1 MREVASKQHSV
12 NACHVS
18 KTVFE
23 KGRVAKKSMWLKEAV
38 LFRKTQLFMLDISL
52 NCIICVSEWNN

>member
-1 MREVASKQHSV
+1 MREVASKQHSA

-23 KGRVAKKSMWLKEAV
+23 KGRVAKKSMWLKEAM

>member
-1 MREVASKQHSV
+1 MREVAFKQHSV

-38 LFRKTQLFMLDISL
+38 LFRKTQLFILDVNL